1 MLSILAQIDVR
12 EEGQGATTC
21 QGKNEGF
28 CLDYVLDNIGDYLTP
43 TLEHVVLV
51 VLSVVF
57 GLVVALG
64 LAVLSHRRRW
74 LVPVFVSGT
83 GILYTI
89 PSIALFLLLLPIT
102 DRGTTTAVIALTLYN
117 LQIIY
122 RNSVVGLNNVPGSAR
137 DAGRGMGMT
146 DRQLLWKVE
155 MPLAMPEII
164 AGVRIAT
171 VSTVAIATLAIFAGA
186 GGLGEV
192 IYSEGIQR
200 DVFKTAIVM
209 GSAIAIALAI
219 AFDAILLVV
228 QKFLSPWRKARTI

>member
-1 MLSILAQIDVR
+1 MSTFAQIVPR
-12 EEGQGATTC
+12 EAGQGATTC

-28 CLDYVLDNIGDYLTP
+28 CFDYVLDNIGDYLAP
-43 TLEHVVLV
+43 TLEHLVLV
-51 VLSVVF
+51 AISVVA

-64 LAVLSHRRRW
+64 LAVVSHRRHR
-74 LVPVFVSGT
+74 LVPVFVGGT

-122 RNSVVGLNNVPGSAR
+122 RNSVVGLGNVPESAK

-146 DRQLLWKVE
+146 DRQLLWRVE
-155 MPLAMPEII
+155 MPLALPEII

-192 IYSEGIQR
+192 IYSGGIQR

-209 GSAIAIALAI
+209 GSAIAIAMVI

-228 QKFLSPWRKARTI
+228 QKVLSPWRVVRPI